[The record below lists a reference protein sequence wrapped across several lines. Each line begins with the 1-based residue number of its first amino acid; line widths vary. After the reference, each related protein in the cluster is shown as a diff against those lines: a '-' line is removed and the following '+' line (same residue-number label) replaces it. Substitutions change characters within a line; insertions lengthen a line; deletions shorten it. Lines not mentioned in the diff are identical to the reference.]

1 VTNTGNC
8 TDAFT
13 VTVSGDVWPT
23 ALSITDTGTL
33 TAGVGTDVVVT
44 VTIPPTSSCGDF
56 DTITVT
62 ATSQGDGTASDNSV
76 LTTSANAV
84 YGVEMMPPTD
94 AKAAD
99 PGETVTYTLQ
109 VTNTGNCTDTFTV
122 TVSGNLWA
130 TDVPTNVGPLAS
142 GAGTDVVITV
152 TVPTTALCGDFD
164 AVTVTATSY
173 SNPAIGAS
181 SVLTTSANTVRGV
194 GMTPPTAAR
203 SGDPGETVTYT
214 LRVTNTGNCTD
225 AFTVTASGNVWT
237 TTLSI
242 TDTGSLAAGGG
253 TDVVV
258 TVTIPPTAQC
268 GDFDAVTV
276 TATSHS
282 NPAISDSSV
291 LTTSAN
297 AVYGVEM
304 TPPTDTKAANPGET
318 VTYTL
323 RVTNTGNCTDAFTV
337 TVSGNVWPTA
347 LSTTDTGDLAS
358 GAGADVVVTVT
369 IPLAAQC
376 GDFDVAIVTVT
387 SHSNPAVGDSSVLT
401 TRTFEPDIEVDPL
414 SLSAVLEPGG
424 QTVRQL
430 TISNAPTAT
439 ADLNWHLAE
448 APAATWLSESP
459 GNGTLAPA
467 MSDTVNVTFDATGL
481 SNGTYNT
488 MLRISSNDPDEL
500 VVGVGVTL
508 VVTSCIPVSDAAI
521 ITPTEPRVDKPA
533 TFTATVDPA
542 STIPINYIWDFGDGT
557 PPVESDWVYAH
568 TYVVQHTYTAS
579 DTYHVVMTAT
589 NCAGAS
595 VSTASADVA
604 VLGEP
609 VIGVEPLSLSA
620 VLNPNV
626 DAGQTKPRHLTI
638 SNGADATTDLI
649 WRLVEMPTVTWLE
662 EAPTSGVISPS
673 GESSVEVIFNSMG
686 VGPGTHTTT
695 LRVASNDLDDPAV
708 DVDVT
713 LEVVE
718 GCINIKGADFDF
730 APQGPI
736 TAGATLV
743 FTGSVEQGG
752 LPIDYTWDF
761 GDGTPPVVQT
771 DVWAQIS
778 VVTHTYTGEEVGYN
792 VRMTVH
798 NCGGEVIVSKR
809 VGGSAVYLP
818 LVLRNYPP
826 CAPVEITAL
835 DSDSPVEL
843 GETMHFTAT
852 AEGTPP
858 IVYNWDFGGAGTRG
872 GTDTNPTFTYE
883 MTGTYTVTLEV
894 ENDCGT
900 DTASIMVTVTSP
912 ACIPAEITNLEDNNS
927 VVLGEA
933 AYFTATVNGTRPITY
948 TWDFDSDGTP
958 EQIGVGL
965 NVVSHT
971 YTETGPYVVTLDVE
985 NACGTDRAITA
996 VIVSGGTRADF
1007 TFTPTAPP
1015 VILPDTWDADE
1026 RRRR

>member
-1 VTNTGNC
+1 
-8 TDAFT
+8 
-13 VTVSGDVWPT
+13 
-23 ALSITDTGTL
+23 
-33 TAGVGTDVVVT
+33 
-44 VTIPPTSSCGDF
+44 
-56 DTITVT
+56 
-62 ATSQGDGTASDNSV
+62 
-76 LTTSANAV
+76 
-84 YGVEMMPPTD
+84 
-94 AKAAD
+94 
-99 PGETVTYTLQ
+99 
-109 VTNTGNCTDTFTV
+109 
-122 TVSGNLWA
+122 
-130 TDVPTNVGPLAS
+130 
-142 GAGTDVVITV
+142 
-152 TVPTTALCGDFD
+152 
-164 AVTVTATSY
+164 
-173 SNPAIGAS
+173 
-181 SVLTTSANTVRGV
+181 
-194 GMTPPTAAR
+194 
-203 SGDPGETVTYT
+203 
-214 LRVTNTGNCTD
+214 
-225 AFTVTASGNVWT
+225 
-237 TTLSI
+237 
-242 TDTGSLAAGGG
+242 
-253 TDVVV
+253 
-258 TVTIPPTAQC
+258 
-268 GDFDAVTV
+268 
-276 TATSHS
+276 
-282 NPAISDSSV
+282 
-291 LTTSAN
+291 
-297 AVYGVEM
+297 
-304 TPPTDTKAANPGET
+304 

-448 APAATWLSESP
+448 APAATWLRESP

-488 MLRISSNDPDEL
+488 MLRISSNDPDEP

-508 VVTSCIPVSDAAI
+508 VVTSCIPVSDATI
-521 ITPTEPRVDKPA
+521 ITPTEPRVNKPA

-542 STIPINYIWDFGDGT
+542 STTPINYIWDFGDGT

-595 VSTASADVA
+595 VSIASADVA

-620 VLNPNV
+620 VLNLNV
-626 DAGQTKPRHLTI
+626 GAGQTKPRHLTI

-985 NACGTDRAITA
+985 NACGADQAITA

-1026 RRRR
+1026 RRRW